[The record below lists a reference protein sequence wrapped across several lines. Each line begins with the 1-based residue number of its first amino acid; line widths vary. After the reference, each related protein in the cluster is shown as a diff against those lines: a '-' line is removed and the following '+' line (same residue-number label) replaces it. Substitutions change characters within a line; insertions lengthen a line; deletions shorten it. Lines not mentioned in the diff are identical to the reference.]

1 MTTETTDSAMY
12 VPHPTRRVVLRPFRV
27 FNAEGVPYRNR
38 RRFATAGDAAAWMA
52 ESGVSGFIQNQ
63 VSGVTVARH
72 HSVGAPGAAIPANAP
87 DTVGEPG
94 FRGLFHRLSVWL
106 QRFNGCF
113 RAWRELLPRGYP

>member
-38 RRFATAGDAAAWMA
+38 RRFATAVDAAAWMA

-63 VSGVTVARH
+63 VSGVSLLPEEVARH
-72 HSVGAPGAAIPANAP
+72 QRSSRN
-87 DTVGEPG
+87 
-94 FRGLFHRLSVWL
+94 RLRVSIMVSL
-106 QRFNGCF
+106 THQIQ
-113 RAWRELLPRGYP
+113 

>member
-38 RRFATAGDAAAWMA
+38 RRFATAVDAAAWMA

-63 VSGVTVARH
+63 VSRVSLLPEEVARH
-72 HSVGAPGAAIPANAP
+72 HSVRSAP
-87 DTVGEPG
+87 
-94 FRGLFHRLSVWL
+94 RR
-106 QRFNGCF
+106 
-113 RAWRELLPRGYP
+113 YP